1 MRDKKGSL
9 IAVWVP
15 GNHGAGGSTIAN
27 SIGIT
32 LQHITDKRTLIVNM
46 GSPRNYMEQ
55 YLKNDVD
62 ARFSMDHL
70 RSFNMNIS
78 AEHIKIYATGVND
91 SLYILPNC
99 RITRE
104 MSKVEDGFYQKFLEK
119 ALEAYEIVIVDLET
133 GLNKENQMFLS
144 HADVILAVM
153 NENEIMLKE
162 LFESSKSI
170 SAYIKN
176 DKTIPVFNG
185 LHCAGVELKKLKRF
199 NNRLELNS
207 SYGVYF
213 DIEANKAACCEGK
226 LYSFFK
232 KELNKKSSNI
242 AMVEQIKE
250 LSFIIAEKLFIPI
263 EDLQYNSR
271 LINII
276 FPKRKNWGEID
287 V

>member
-32 LQHITDKRTLIVNM
+32 LQHITGKRTLIVNM
-46 GSPRNYMEQ
+46 GSNRNYMEQ

-62 ARFSMDHL
+62 ARFSMDNL
-70 RSFNMNIS
+70 RSFNMNIN
-78 AEHIKIYATGVND
+78 ADHIKIYATGVND
-91 SLYILPNC
+91 LLYILPNC
-99 RITRE
+99 KITSE
-104 MSKVEDGFYQKFLEK
+104 MSKVEEGFYQKFLEK
-119 ALEAYEIVIVDLET
+119 ALEAYEIVIVDLEA
-133 GLNKENQMFLS
+133 GLNMEKQMFLN
-144 HADVILAVM
+144 HADVLVAVM
-153 NENEIMLKE
+153 NENEIMLKD
-162 LFESSKSI
+162 LFEGNKTI
-170 SAYIKN
+170 REYIKN
-176 DKTIPVFNG
+176 DKTIPVFNA
-185 LHCAGVELKKLKRF
+185 LHCVEAELKTLRRF

-207 SYGVYF
+207 SYGVCF
-213 DIEANKAACCEGK
+213 DNKVNKAACCDGK

-242 AMVEQIKE
+242 VMVEQIKE
-250 LSFIIAEKLFIPI
+250 LSLIITEKLFIPT
-263 EDLQYNSR
+263 EDIKCNRS

-276 FPKRKNWGEID
+276 FPKGKYWGEVD